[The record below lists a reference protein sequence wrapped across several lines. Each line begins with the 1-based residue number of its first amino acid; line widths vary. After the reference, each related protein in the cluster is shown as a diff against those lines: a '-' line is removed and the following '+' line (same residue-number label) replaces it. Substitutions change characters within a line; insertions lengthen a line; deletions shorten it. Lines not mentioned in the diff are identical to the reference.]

1 LSPNIKVIKSRRMG
15 WGIQYMACM
24 RGKRN
29 ALRILDG
36 KVEGRRLEDET

>member
-1 LSPNIKVIKSRRMG
+1 MG
-15 WGIQYMACM
+15 WGTCYVTCM

-36 KVEGRRLEDET
+36 KVEGRRLEDEA